1 MTEITSIY
9 IIWVCLCVF
18 RLKPFHISK
27 IRANTDVISGAIKNF
42 FWETVDTYEIIFE
55 HFKGFLECSLR
66 SLEIFLLLLSRK
78 INFLPGSSLL

>member
-1 MTEITSIY
+1 MGVSVGWESIF
-9 IIWVCLCVF
+9 F

-27 IRANTDVISGAIKNF
+27 IWANTDMISGAIKTF
-42 FWETVDTYEIIFE
+42 FWETVDPYEIIFE